1 MQDEN
6 GDWKL
11 DPAYEEYYKSLEGRT
26 DNSSASKQTDNATK
40 SSVKSSN
47 KEPAH
52 VKDLNKKNS
61 EGKGK
66 NPLYIPYGEADQLN
80 SNREGKKN
88 NDKKPKMPSAKTPR
102 PRPLEYEDG
111 WYEEPSDGQW
121 YNTYDWYEDENGE
134 WAYDYRMEEYGY
146 IQLET
151 GEWVPG
157 PGAAEADQQVPS
169 LSSGKTEPGQS
180 KSSDS
185 MGALRGG
192 LGSIFG
198 GGKAAQANS
207 TKAVGDAK
215 PNGSLPQNGATNT
228 NVSKA
233 GQGKEG
239 KAASKDGFSRLFSS
253 EDPSSATQKTSLPP
267 RPPDYDDYWYQ
278 AEDGNWYNEYDD
290 LGYQFADDEILSVAT
305 DGKAE
310 LSRVSKVS
318 KSDPKPAQAV
328 PKPAS
333 VGSAA
338 KKKPPRPADYED
350 RYYQDEKG
358 AWRNEYDDRGLE
370 FDDGGDFY
378 SEKELADAEKDLFKN
393 GPKASDNKRTVAKAN
408 DSVKAV
414 DTTKPVIEKS
424 ELVKKAEPA
433 KEVVKVVPS
442 ESGKGSTSSDIP
454 VSSTKSRSG
463 DTGGPRIEA
472 SKPKKLPRPA
482 DYEDQWYQASDG
494 QWYNEYDDTGQE
506 YEDSASD
513 ISVTESKR
521 SFAKNVS
528 FEQQS
533 RGSAAAGGRVSPRQR
548 WQWAYSR
555 ILQVGVRVRSCHC
568 WISGHH
574 VVVSHNV
581 CFLYSC
587 NSLHILM
594 IVFTKA
600 KPCDKETRSGETEV
614 QERSPSGE
622 QTSSNHKRHKCKCKC
637 KCGAEEQDQQQH
649 CCKARVQTFSEGE
662 DRCCCESFT
671 SSCFSS
677 CTDTSGGCSSSSC

>member
-1 MQDEN
+1 MSRINSTSLPFIILYHLRQITNFPAITFTFQLWLSLSLSSYGWDEQYYDYDGYEGWVQDET

-40 SSVKSSN
+40 VKSSN
-47 KEPAH
+47 KEPAR

-88 NDKKPKMPSAKTPR
+88 NDKKSTMPSAKTPR

-146 IQLET
+146 VQLDT

-157 PGAAEADQQVPS
+157 PGAEGQQQPGQQVPS
-169 LSSGKTEPGQS
+169 LTKTESGQS

-185 MGALRGG
+185 LGALRGG

-198 GGKAAQANS
+198 GGKAAQTNS
-207 TKAVGDAK
+207 TKAVSDAK
-215 PNGSLPQNGATNT
+215 PNGSLPQNGAATNT

-233 GQGKEG
+233 GQGKDG
-239 KAASKDGFSRLFSS
+239 KPASKDGFSRLFSS
-253 EDPSSATQKTSLPP
+253 EEPPSAQKTSQLPA

-290 LGYQFADDEILSVAT
+290 LGYQFADDEILSVAP

-310 LSRVSKVS
+310 LSRASKVS
-318 KSDPKPAQAV
+318 SDPKPAQAAV

-333 VGSAA
+333 GGASDA

-350 RYYQDEKG
+350 RYYRDEKG

-378 SEKELADAEKDLFKN
+378 SEKELADAEKDLFKKN
-393 GPKASDNKRTVAKAN
+393 GAKASENKRTVD

-414 DTTKPVIEKS
+414 DKTKPVIEKS

-433 KEVVKVVPS
+433 KEVKVVGS
-442 ESGKGSTSSDIP
+442 ESALVKDIP
-454 VSSTKSRSG
+454 VSSTKSK
-463 DTGGPRIEA
+463 EA
-472 SKPKKLPRPA
+472 LKPKKLPRPA
-482 DYEDQWYQASDG
+482 DYEDRWYQASDG

-513 ISVTESKR
+513 ISLSESKR
-521 SFAKNVS
+521 NYAKNVS
-528 FEQQS
+528 FDQQS
-533 RGSAAAGGRVSPRQR
+533 RSSTGRLSPRQR

-555 ILQVGVRVRSCHC
+555 IRQVGVWVR
-568 WISGHH
+568 
-574 VVVSHNV
+574 
-581 CFLYSC
+581 LA
-587 NSLHILM
+587 LL
-594 IVFTKA
+594 
-600 KPCDKETRSGETEV
+600 
-614 QERSPSGE
+614 
-622 QTSSNHKRHKCKCKC
+622 
-637 KCGAEEQDQQQH
+637 DQWLSR
-649 CCKARVQTFSEGE
+649 CCKSQCLLLVLM
-662 DRCCCESFT
+662 
-671 SSCFSS
+671 
-677 CTDTSGGCSSSSC
+677 

>member
-1 MQDEN
+1 MSGISSVKSPCFSYGWDEQYYDYDGYEGWVQDEK
-6 GDWKL
+6 GEWKL

-26 DNSSASKQTDNATK
+26 DNSSASKLGDKPTDNATK

-88 NDKKPKMPSAKTPR
+88 NDKRPTMPSAKTPR

-157 PGAAEADQQVPS
+157 PGAEGMQADQQVPS
-169 LSSGKTEPGQS
+169 LSSGKTETGQS

-198 GGKAAQANS
+198 GGKSAPTNS

-215 PNGSLPQNGATNT
+215 ANGSLPQNGATNT

-253 EDPSSATQKTSLPP
+253 EDPSSTTQKTSLPP

-278 AEDGNWYNEYDD
+278 AEDGNWYNEYNDA
-290 LGYQFADDEILSVAT
+290 GYIFADDEILSVAS

-310 LSRVSKVS
+310 LSRVSKASSV
-318 KSDPKPAQAV
+318 PKPSQAV

-333 VGSAA
+333 A

-358 AWRNEYDDRGLE
+358 VWRNEYVDRGLE
-370 FDDGGDFY
+370 FAEEEGDFY

-393 GPKASDNKRTVAKAN
+393 GTKAGDNKRTVAKAD

-424 ELVKKAEPA
+424 ELVKKVEPA
-433 KEVVKVVPS
+433 KEVQVKVVPS
-442 ESGKGSTSSDIP
+442 ESGKTDIP
-454 VSSTKSRSG
+454 VSSTKARSG
-463 DTGGPRIEA
+463 DTRIEA

-494 QWYNEYDDTGQE
+494 QWYNEYEDNGQE

-513 ISVTESKR
+513 ISLTESRR
-521 SFAKNVS
+521 SVAKNVS
-528 FEQQS
+528 FDQQS
-533 RGSAAAGGRVSPRQR
+533 RGSAGGGRVSPRQR

-555 ILQVGVRVRSCHC
+555 IRQVGDRVRP
-568 WISGHH
+568 
-574 VVVSHNV
+574 
-581 CFLYSC
+581 
-587 NSLHILM
+587 SLL
-594 IVFTKA
+594 
-600 KPCDKETRSGETEV
+600 DWW
-614 QERSPSGE
+614 PS
-622 QTSSNHKRHKCKCKC
+622 R
-637 KCGAEEQDQQQH
+637 
-649 CCKARVQTFSEGE
+649 CCKSQCLLFVLM
-662 DRCCCESFT
+662 
-671 SSCFSS
+671 
-677 CTDTSGGCSSSSC
+677 

>member
-26 DNSSASKQTDNATK
+26 DNSSASKLGDKPTDNATK
-40 SSVKSSN
+40 SSVRSSN

-80 SNREGKKN
+80 SNREGGGKKN
-88 NDKKPKMPSAKTPR
+88 NDKKPTMPSAKTPR

-157 PGAAEADQQVPS
+157 PGAEGMQPDQQVPS
-169 LSSGKTEPGQS
+169 INSGKTESGQS

-198 GGKAAQANS
+198 GGKPAQTNS

-215 PNGSLPQNGATNT
+215 PNGSLPQNGATKT

-239 KAASKDGFSRLFSS
+239 KTASKDGFSRLFSS
-253 EDPSSATQKTSLPP
+253 EDPSSTTQKTSLPP

-318 KSDPKPAQAV
+318 SDPKPAQAV
-328 PKPAS
+328 PKPVSAS
-333 VGSAA
+333 VA

-378 SEKELADAEKDLFKN
+378 SEKELADAEKALFKN
-393 GPKASDNKRTVAKAN
+393 GPKASDNKRTVAKAD

-433 KEVVKVVPS
+433 KEVAKVKVVPS
-442 ESGKGSTSSDIP
+442 ESTLGKGSTSSDIP

-463 DTGGPRIEA
+463 DTTPRVEA
-472 SKPKKLPRPA
+472 TKPKKLPRPA

-513 ISVTESKR
+513 ISLTESKR
-521 SFAKNVS
+521 NCAKNVS
-528 FEQQS
+528 FDQQS
-533 RGSAAAGGRVSPRQR
+533 RGSVGGRVSPRQR

-555 ILQVGVRVRSCHC
+555 IRQVGDRVR
-568 WISGHH
+568 
-574 VVVSHNV
+574 
-581 CFLYSC
+581 L
-587 NSLHILM
+587 SLL
-594 IVFTKA
+594 
-600 KPCDKETRSGETEV
+600 D
-614 QERSPSGE
+614 QWPS
-622 QTSSNHKRHKCKCKC
+622 R
-637 KCGAEEQDQQQH
+637 
-649 CCKARVQTFSEGE
+649 CCKSQCLLFVLM
-662 DRCCCESFT
+662 
-671 SSCFSS
+671 
-677 CTDTSGGCSSSSC
+677 